1 MRGEQVRAL
10 TVVVLF
16 WFVVLTPAVVF
27 LWWML

>member
-10 TVVVLF
+10 MVVVLF